1 MVLKPSRF
9 YKIIQQ
15 MKKVILLNFIF
26 LTFLFAI
33 SAQSEV
39 FIIVH
44 GTWSS
49 FSPWHRCKSSF
60 FKALEQNASKDTH
73 VVGFNWN
80 GKNSYQDRKLAAQEL
95 KNLILSY
102 KNTKINIVAHSHGVN
117 VAIKTSHLLANHP
130 KAIQT
135 LFALGVPVDEVNYIP
150 NMNAIEFLYNLFS
163 FNDFV
168 QTTFGMFKRTF
179 PDNPNIANLRV
190 FINNNEPT
198 HQQLHD
204 KLIAQWIPHIHK
216 DYVQQKKCSF
226 RKFRYEQPAILCL
239 FDNSEPI
246 YTIDSYFEELLKED
260 QNLDLY
266 LPSVFLRKKIIPNE
280 EKQPKIE

>member
-95 KNLILSY
+95 KNLILSKIKSEKTASSIIY
-102 KNTKINIVAHSHGVN
+102 KSI
-117 VAIKTSHLLANHP
+117 
-130 KAIQT
+130 
-135 LFALGVPVDEVNYIP
+135 YC
-150 NMNAIEFLYNLFS
+150 
-163 FNDFV
+163 
-168 QTTFGMFKRTF
+168 
-179 PDNPNIANLRV
+179 V
-190 FINNNEPT
+190 FIIKFIT
-198 HQQLHD
+198 Q
-204 KLIAQWIPHIHK
+204 IPILFKFHK
-216 DYVQQKKCSF
+216 TYKK
-226 RKFRYEQPAILCL
+226 
-239 FDNSEPI
+239 
-246 YTIDSYFEELLKED
+246 TIGF
-260 QNLDLY
+260 
-266 LPSVFLRKKIIPNE
+266 
-280 EKQPKIE
+280 